1 LLALASLEQ
10 CELFKIL
17 DEELITPV
25 YQPIVNLKDGSI
37 LGYEALSRGPKNSLL
52 ANPDLLFKI
61 AAQCEQSFRLDSLC
75 RKKAIKHA
83 HQLPADQFLFLNVDP
98 QILEDKHFHQHT
110 TKKFLADSL
119 LDSTHIIFELTEKN
133 LVEDYSALRKTLK
146 NYEKQGY
153 SIAID
158 DVGSGYSGLTL
169 LTKINP
175 QFLKIDLELIQ
186 SLHKDKIKQAIVK
199 SLLEI
204 ATIKSMEVIAEGI
217 ETKEDLECAAELG
230 IHYGQGYYLGMPQ
243 PVMAGIA
250 LDRIECLKKKPKTG
264 KNQAAAYFSTTP
276 LAVLPK
282 GS

>member
-1 LLALASLEQ
+1 LASLEQ

-37 LGYEALSRGPKNSLL
+37 LGYEALSRGPQNSLL
-52 ANPDLLFKI
+52 ASPDILFKI
-61 AAQCEQSFRLDSLC
+61 AAQCEESLRLDSLC

-83 HQLPADQFLFLNVDP
+83 HQLRADQFLFLNVDP
-98 QILEDKHFHQHT
+98 KILEDKKIHQHT
-110 TKKFLADSL
+110 TKQFLTASSIDSA
-119 LDSTHIIFELTEKN
+119 HIIFEITEKN
-133 LVEDYSALRKTLK
+133 LVEDYTALRKTLK

-169 LTKINP
+169 LTKITP
-175 QFLKIDLELIQ
+175 QFLKIDLELVQ

-199 SLLEI
+199 ALLEI
-204 ATIKSMEVIAEGI
+204 AAIKSMEVIAEGI
-217 ETKEDLECAAELG
+217 ETREDLECAAELG

-250 LDRIECLKKKPKTG
+250 LDRIECLKKKPKIG
-264 KNQAAAYFSTTP
+264 KTPQTAYFSTTP
-276 LAVLPK
+276 LAVLPR